1 MKITADTNLLVRVAI
16 RDDAEQMQAARAVL
30 EAAEVTA
37 IATPALCEFT
47 WVMRHGYKQTPAKV
61 AASIRLLLASA
72 NAAIDR
78 PVAEAGL
85 AMLEAGGDFADGV
98 IAFEGAA
105 LGGTTFVSFDKA
117 AVRRLKKLGRDAML
131 LA

>member
-16 RDDAEQMQAARAVL
+16 RDDAKQMQAARKAL
-30 EAAEVTA
+30 AAAELTT

-61 AASIRLLLASA
+61 AAGIRLLLASA
-72 NAAIDR
+72 NVAIDR
-78 PVAEAGL
+78 PAVEAGL
-85 AMLEAGGDFADGV
+85 AMLEVGGDFADGV

-105 LGGTTFVSFDKA
+105 LGGEAFVSFDKD
-117 AVRRLKKLGRDAML
+117 AVKRLKKLGPDAML